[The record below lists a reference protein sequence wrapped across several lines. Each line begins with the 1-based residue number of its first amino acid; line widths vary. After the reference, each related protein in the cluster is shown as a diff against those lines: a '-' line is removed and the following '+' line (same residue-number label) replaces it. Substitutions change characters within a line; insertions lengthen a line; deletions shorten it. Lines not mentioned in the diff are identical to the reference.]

1 MDCDAVTA
9 GDVELC
15 DDPEYVATV
24 TAAVD
29 AWRAELDVRM
39 MEMEAS
45 DGNP

>member
-24 TAAVD
+24 TAVD
-29 AWRAELDVRM
+29 AWRAELDALPVGDDD
-39 MEMEAS
+39 A
-45 DGNP
+45 PQP